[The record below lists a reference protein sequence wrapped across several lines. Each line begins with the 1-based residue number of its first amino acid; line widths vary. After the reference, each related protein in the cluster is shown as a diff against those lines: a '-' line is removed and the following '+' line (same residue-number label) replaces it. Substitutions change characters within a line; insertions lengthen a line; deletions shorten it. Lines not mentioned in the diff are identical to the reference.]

1 MKLLFVI
8 FTVFLGYIGIL
19 NSGCKGACGSEINLH
34 KVIEEGSYPK
44 EILFFTQGKD
54 TLNFYIKIR
63 EHQNQNGIFMG
74 VDVNYVFSS
83 VQCDSDSS
91 TFIRGHKPFDNYKSV
106 GYKQQLQLLNRILGC
121 VTNEFIKDT
130 EKTIYL
136 DYHMIASGQAVV
148 DITNDYISGAT
159 RGYSKLMNILDTC
172 RLRKDIDNLLS
183 AYRMKTQQIGI
194 VESLYGFVGKNS
206 FTEIN
211 CDYSHVNLP
220 DSILEFYTFLRISK
234 IQTK

>member
-1 MKLLFVI
+1 
-8 FTVFLGYIGIL
+8 
-19 NSGCKGACGSEINLH
+19 
-34 KVIEEGSYPK
+34 
-44 EILFFTQGKD
+44 
-54 TLNFYIKIR
+54 
-63 EHQNQNGIFMG
+63 
-74 VDVNYVFSS
+74 
-83 VQCDSDSS
+83 
-91 TFIRGHKPFDNYKSV
+91 
-106 GYKQQLQLLNRILGC
+106 
-121 VTNEFIKDT
+121 
-130 EKTIYL
+130 
-136 DYHMIASGQAVV
+136 MIASGQAVV

>member
-1 MKLLFVI
+1 MKLLI
-8 FTVFLGYIGIL
+8 IILIGFLGSIGIL
-19 NSGCKGACGSEINLH
+19 NFGDKGAYGNVVDMNNVL
-34 KVIEEGSYPK
+34 EEGSYPT

-54 TLNFYIKIR
+54 TLNFFVKIR
-63 EHQNQNGIFMG
+63 KHQKQNSIIMG
-74 VDVNYVFSS
+74 VDIDHVFLSS
-83 VQCDSDSS
+83 QCASDSS
-91 TFIRGHKPFDNYKSV
+91 VFVEDRKTFDNYKPIR
-106 GYKQQLQLLNRILGC
+106 YEKQLQLLNRAFGYVID
-121 VTNEFIKDT
+121 EFIRDT
-130 EKTIYL
+130 KKTIYL
-136 DYHMIASGQAVV
+136 DYHMIASGQVVV

-159 RGYSKLMNILDTC
+159 RGYNKLMNILDTC

-220 DSILEFYTFLRISK
+220 DSILEFYTFLRIGK